1 LLSLSTALVA
11 CAAPPVTDDAG
22 DAARDAGDA
31 RADGSSRDA
40 MIEDAG
46 STEDA
51 AVDAGSADDAAV
63 EDVSATDAQASD
75 AATDAGSVDGAST
88 DASTGADARDAFV
101 ADTGADAGTDARDA
115 GADARD
121 ASADTVDAGPVDAG
135 CMSMAACDDRNAC
148 TTDTC
153 VMGGCVNTPRVI
165 DDGDVCT
172 TDSCDPMT
180 GVAHAPI
187 ANCCTTPAMCA
198 SGVCTANRCVAATCS
213 DGMRNGTETAVDC
226 GGGGCPPCVDGR
238 ACVVGGD
245 CRSGLCAG
253 NVCVECVV
261 PTTCPGMDT
270 ECRARACTSNRC
282 GFRDTTVGTVTTA
295 QTPGDCRRNECD
307 GMGVAR
313 PVAFAADLPDD
324 GLQCTVDT
332 CAGATPTFTP
342 QMSGFTCSQSGGIA
356 CDGAEQCLAAP
367 LVTATSPADGVSA
380 LVATVSVTFST
391 AMNATTITGQTSGGA
406 CSGSVQLSLDN
417 FATCEAFAA
426 SAPVTS
432 MGGTVATFTVRPGML
447 ANRAYKLRVT
457 TAVRNTAGL
466 ALAATYTHAA
476 GFNTNA
482 TAVRNETN
490 AADEADYCVVQFPTT
505 ITAQQGTMTPTVYA
519 RLYEAGVTEAPG
531 ASATVRAQ
539 LGVGPAT
546 ANPQWEA
553 GWTWSNAT
561 FNVQVG
567 NDDEYQ
573 GSFVV
578 PPAGSWRYAYRVSF
592 DGGMRWTYCDTNG
605 AGSNG
610 GMTFELS
617 QLGSLTST
625 P

>member
-22 DAARDAGDA
+22 DAAREAGDA
-31 RADGSSRDA
+31 RTDGSSRDA
-40 MIEDAG
+40 MIDDA
-46 STEDA
+46 SPAEDA
-51 AVDAGSADDAAV
+51 AVDATVDAAV
-63 EDVSATDAQASD
+63 EDVAAADATALDAQSD
-75 AATDAGSVDGAST
+75 ARGGDAADGGAV
-88 DASTGADARDAFV
+88 DASTGTDARDAFV
-101 ADTGADAGTDARDA
+101 VDSGAVDAATDARDA
-115 GADARD
+115 STDAR
-121 ASADTVDAGPVDAG
+121 DAGPVDAG

-153 VMGGCVNTPRVI
+153 VMGGCVNTMRVI

-187 ANCCTTPAMCA
+187 ANCCTVNAMCA
-198 SGVCTANRCVAATCS
+198 SGVCTGNRCVAATCS

-226 GGGGCPPCVDGR
+226 GGGACPACVDGR
-238 ACVVGGD
+238 ACLMSRD
-245 CRSGLCAG
+245 CRSGLCVG
-253 NVCVECVV
+253 NVCVECVAA
-261 PTTCPGMDT
+261 TTCPGMDT
-270 ECRARACTSNRC
+270 ECRARTCASNRC
-282 GFRDTTVGTVTTA
+282 GFRDAIAGTVTSA

-332 CAGATPTFTP
+332 CVGATPTFTP
-342 QMSGFTCSQSGGIA
+342 RTSGFVCTQLGGIA
-356 CDGAEQCLAAP
+356 CDGAGQCLAAP

-391 AMNATTITGQTSGGA
+391 AMNATTITGQTSAGA
-406 CSGSVQLSLDN
+406 CSGSVQLSIDN

-426 SAPVTS
+426 SAPVMS
-432 MGGTVATFTVRPGML
+432 MGGTVASLTVRPGML
-447 ANRAYKLRVT
+447 ANRTYRLRVT
-457 TAVRNTAGL
+457 TAVRNAAGL

-476 GFNTNA
+476 GFNTNT
-482 TAVRNETN
+482 TAVLNETN
-490 AADEADYCVVQFPTT
+490 AAAEADYCVVQFPST
-505 ITAQQGTMTPTVYA
+505 ITAQQGTMTSMVYA
-519 RLYEAGVTEAPG
+519 RLYEAGVTETPG
-531 ASATVRAQ
+531 ASAMVRAQ
-539 LGVGPAT
+539 VGVGPAT

-573 GSFVV
+573 GAFMV

-605 AGSNG
+605 AGSNATF
-610 GMTFELS
+610 TFELS
-617 QLGSLTST
+617 QLGSLVST